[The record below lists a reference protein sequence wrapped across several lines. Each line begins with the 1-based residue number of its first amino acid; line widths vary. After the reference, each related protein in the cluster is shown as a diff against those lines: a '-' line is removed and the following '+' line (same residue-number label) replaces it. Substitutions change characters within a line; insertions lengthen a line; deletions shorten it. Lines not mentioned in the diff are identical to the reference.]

1 MLVPTSLRAGLPVAS
16 VRSDSVF
23 HGSKWEQNKRGNGEL
38 FATQ

>member
-1 MLVPTSLRAGLPVAS
+1 MLVPTGLRAGLPVAS

-23 HGSKWEQNKRGNGEL
+23 HGSRWEQDKRGNGEL